1 MSQSDEL
8 RAADAALAEL
18 SPDTLAEARAEAVP
32 TRPEAPGAD
41 TLAEARAEAST
52 LTSRAGADEAV
63 EADQDAAAG
72 PATTTTGKGS
82 LWRDANFLTLWGGQA
97 LSQFG
102 AQITELAIPVLAVLM
117 LNATEWE
124 VGVLNAAQVAAFL
137 VVGLPAGAWIDRM
150 RKRHVMIAADG
161 VRAVALGAL
170 PVLALFGALEIWH
183 MIVVALIMGVATVF
197 FDVSNQSIIPSLVRT
212 NQIAEANGKLQSTEQ
227 LAGLAGPAV
236 GGWLVGVLAA
246 PLAIFITVGTYLASF
261 VALLFT
267 RDHEQLRSPEDHKPL
282 VHEIGEGLRW
292 VFGNPLLRRIVGT
305 TGVANFFGTMATT
318 LLPIFALRELGL
330 TPQMLGIV
338 FSLSAVGGLLGAIA
352 TPRIVKRLGEA
363 RAIPISAIAFSIAPF
378 FLPAISLVPALA
390 FPLLV
395 VQYFVMSFTILLY
408 NITQVTF
415 RQRITPPRLLG
426 RMNASIRFVVWGVM
440 PIGALLAGALGTWI
454 GTVPT
459 LWIAASGE
467 LLACLFVVIG
477 PFWSMRELPDAHED
491 HATGGPPAA
500 DAEGGGGGIE
510 QGR

>member
-1 MSQSDEL
+1 MSQSDEM
-8 RAADAALAEL
+8 
-18 SPDTLAEARAEAVP
+18 PHDTQAQPMSAEA
-32 TRPEAPGAD
+32 
-41 TLAEARAEAST
+41 LAEARAEAST
-52 LTSRAGADEAV
+52 LTSRAGTDDAV
-63 EADQDAAAG
+63 QADQDAAAQAAP
-72 PATTTTGKGS
+72 PAPARRGS
-82 LWRDANFLTLWGGQA
+82 LWHDRNFLTLWSGQA

-102 AQITELAIPVLAVLM
+102 AQITELAIPVLAVLI
-117 LNATEWE
+117 LDATEWE

-150 RKRHVMIAADG
+150 RKRHVMIVADA
-161 VRAVALGAL
+161 VRAAALGTL
-170 PVLALFGALEIWH
+170 PLLALFGALEIWH
-183 MIVVALIMGVATVF
+183 MILVALVMGVATVF

-212 NQIAEANGKLQSTEQ
+212 DQIAEANGKLQSTEQ
-227 LAGLAGPAV
+227 LAGLAGPAM

-246 PLAIFITVGTYLASF
+246 PLAILITVGTYLASF

-267 RDHEQLRSPEDHKPL
+267 RDHEQLRAPEDHKPL
-282 VHEIGEGLRW
+282 LHEIAEGLRW

-305 TGVANFFGTMATT
+305 TGVANFFGTIAAT

-330 TPQMLGIV
+330 TPQMLGVV

-352 TPRIVKRLGEA
+352 TPHILKRVGEA
-363 RAIPISAIAFSIAPF
+363 RAIPISAIAFCVSPF

-395 VQYFVMSFTILLY
+395 VQFFVTSFTILLY
-408 NITQVTF
+408 NVTQVTF
-415 RQRITPPRLLG
+415 RQRITPSRLLG

-467 LLACLFVVIG
+467 LLAGLFVVIG
-477 PFWSMRELPDAHED
+477 PFWSMRELPDAV
-491 HATGGPPAA
+491 PAA
-500 DAEGGGGGIE
+500 PHSPVE
-510 QGR
+510 